1 MWLFFSKCLVE
12 FFERFKKSRTIEDY
26 FFQVKVDLHITPR
39 RPNMEKCRCIERYR
53 SWSALQAACSF
64 SFRWYDTASSDKGI
78 ESPRNGFAHGAYRL
92 YGKKKKFSMQ
102 SILIAINSRLSMR
115 DEFFKRPRFFFHI
128 LKVLWAID
136 GSAEL
141 AVDCRKLRKSATF
154 RVSLKKKRE
163 VISKARGNHKSWSRA
178 CN

>member
-12 FFERFKKSRTIEDY
+12 FFKRFKKSRTIEDY
-26 FFQVKVDLHITPR
+26 FCQVKVDLHITPR

-92 YGKKKKFSMQ
+92 YGKKK
-102 SILIAINSRLSMR
+102 
-115 DEFFKRPRFFFHI
+115 FFHAKHSHRHQFSAFNERWI
-128 LKVLWAID
+128 FQKTPFLFPYFKSPLSYRRFRRV
-136 GSAEL
+136 GSWLQKTEKIS
-141 AVDCRKLRKSATF
+141 D
-154 RVSLKKKRE
+154 VSSVFEEKKRSNLE
-163 VISKARGNHKSWSRA
+163 SKR
-178 CN
+178 